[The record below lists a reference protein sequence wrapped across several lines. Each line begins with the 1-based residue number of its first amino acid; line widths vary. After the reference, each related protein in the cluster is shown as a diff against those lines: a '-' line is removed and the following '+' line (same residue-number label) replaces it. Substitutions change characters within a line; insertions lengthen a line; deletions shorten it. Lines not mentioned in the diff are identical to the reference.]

1 MIRTAVAA
9 DLPELQR
16 VYRAASLS
24 NEGDAPL
31 LLASPGFLAFPGDAI
46 AAGGTRVE
54 VDVPGDCV
62 VGFATVVVDEHGD
75 LQLDDLFVD
84 PDRRRRGTAR
94 RLVLDAV
101 TRARGGG
108 HGGLFVIANPHAAA
122 FYDAAGFVDV
132 GPADTELGTGRRMRL
147 AIDRS

>member
-1 MIRTAVAA
+1 MIRTAVTA

-31 LLASPGFLAFPGDAI
+31 LLARPEYLVFSGD
-46 AAGGTRVE
+46 GVSEGRTRVE
-54 VDVPGDCV
+54 VEDADGGVL
-62 VGFATVVVDEHGD
+62 GFATVATDQRGD
-75 LQLDDLFVD
+75 LHLDDLFVD

-94 RLVLDAV
+94 RLVLDAM
-101 TRARGGG
+101 TRAREDG
-108 HGGLFVIANPHAAA
+108 HDELFVIANPHAAA

-147 AIDRS
+147 VIRPD